1 MRDYRNDF
9 PLIGN
14 SDIVYFDNAATTQ
27 KPQAVLDAVNS
38 YYTEYCANTHRSSHG
53 LGNRATQEF
62 EKARSGVARFLGA
75 AFDEEIVFTKGTT
88 EGINLVASTFVK
100 GRFKKVVITSLE
112 HHANIIPWHL
122 LGFFK
127 GHGLEVVPMREDLNT
142 DLDAY
147 EAVLKENPGS
157 FVAITHISNAF
168 GIINP
173 VKAMVA
179 TAHRYGCFV
188 LIDGAQAVAHLPL
201 DMQEI
206 DADFYVFSGHKMHG
220 PTGIGALYGRKE
232 LLEAMPPYHG
242 GGAMIKEV
250 TFERSSYLAPP
261 LRFEAGTQP
270 IAQAIGLG
278 RAARYLGAVG
288 LEQVREHDTQ
298 LMRYAKE
305 RFSAVEGVRF
315 YTDAGNV
322 AGSLSITVDG
332 MHHDDLGTLLDKQGI
347 ILRTGHHCAQPAM
360 RALGIG
366 GTVRFSFA
374 LYNTEAE
381 VDRAVAALERA
392 TGMLR

>member
-1 MRDYRNDF
+1 MHEHRNDF
-9 PLIGN
+9 PLIRN

-27 KPQAVLDAVNS
+27 KPQSVLDALNA
-38 YYTEYCANTHRSSHG
+38 YYTEYCANTHRSAHG

-62 EKARSGVARFLGA
+62 ENAREKVARFLGA
-75 AFDEEIVFTKGTT
+75 ARDEQIVFTKGTT
-88 EGINLVASTFVK
+88 EGINLVASSFVR
-100 GRFKKVVITSLE
+100 GRFEKVIITSLE

-122 LGFFK
+122 LGFVK
-127 GHGLEVVPMREDLNT
+127 GRGLEVVPMREDLNT
-142 DLDAY
+142 DLDAF
-147 EAVLKENPGS
+147 EAVLQENPGS

-173 VKAMVA
+173 VREMVA
-179 TAHRYGCFV
+179 AAHRHGCFV
-188 LIDGAQAVAHLPL
+188 LVDGAQAVAHLPL

-206 DADFYVFSGHKMHG
+206 DADFYVFSGHKMHA

-242 GGAMIKEV
+242 GGAMIREV

-261 LRFEAGTQP
+261 FRFEAGTQP

-278 RAARYLGAVG
+278 RAVEYLGAIG
-288 LEQVREHDTQ
+288 LERVREHDTQ

-305 RFSAVEGVRF
+305 KFAAVEGVRF

-322 AGSLSITVDG
+322 AGSLSITVEG
-332 MHHDDLGTLLDKQGI
+332 VHHDDLGVLLDKQGI

-360 RALGIG
+360 RELGIG
-366 GTVRFSFA
+366 GTARFSFA

-381 VDRAVAALERA
+381 VDRAAAALERA
-392 TGMLR
+392 IGMLR

>member
-1 MRDYRNDF
+1 MRSYRKDF
-9 PLIGN
+9 PLLQN
-14 SDIVYFDNAATTQ
+14 RDIVYFDNAATTQ
-27 KPQAVLDAVNS
+27 KPRAVLDAVND

-62 EKARSGVARFLGA
+62 ENARASVARFLGA
-75 AFDEEIVFTKGTT
+75 AHSEQIVFTKGTT
-88 EGINLVASTFVK
+88 EGINLVASSFVRD
-100 GRFKKVVITSLE
+100 RFKKVIITSLE

-122 LGFFK
+122 LGFVK
-127 GHGLEVVPMREDLNT
+127 GRGLEVVPMRDDLNT

-147 EAVLKENPGS
+147 EAVLRENPGN
-157 FVAITHISNAF
+157 FVAITHISNVF

-173 VKAMVA
+173 VKEMVA

-188 LIDGAQAVAHLPL
+188 LVDGAQAVAHLPL
-201 DMQEI
+201 DMQAI

-250 TFERSSYLAPP
+250 TFEASSYLDPP

-278 RAARYLGAVG
+278 RAVEYLGGIG
-288 LEQVREHDTQ
+288 LERIREHDTQ

-305 RFSAVEGVRF
+305 KLSAIEGVRF

-322 AGSLSITVDG
+322 AGSLSINVEG
-332 MHHDDLGTLLDKQGI
+332 LHHGDLGTLLDKQGI
-347 ILRTGHHCAQPAM
+347 ILRTGHHCAQPTM
-360 RALGIG
+360 LELGIE

-381 VDRAVAALERA
+381 VDRATAALEKA

>member
-1 MRDYRNDF
+1 MRDHRKDF
-9 PLIGN
+9 PLIQN
-14 SDIVYFDNAATTQ
+14 SGIAYFDNAATTQ
-27 KPQAVLDAVNS
+27 KPRTVLDAVNA

-62 EKARSGVARFLGA
+62 ESAREKVARFLGVA
-75 AFDEEIVFTKGTT
+75 LDEEIVFTKGTT
-88 EGINLVASTFVK
+88 EGINLVASSFVR
-100 GRFKKVVITSLE
+100 GRFDKVIITSLE

-122 LGFFK
+122 LGFVK
-127 GHGLEVVPMREDLNT
+127 GRGLEVVPMHEDLNT

-147 EAVLKENPGS
+147 EAVLRENPGS

-173 VKAMVA
+173 IKEMVA
-179 TAHRYGCFV
+179 AAHRYSCFV
-188 LIDGAQAVAHLPL
+188 LVDGAQAVAHLPL

-206 DADFYVFSGHKMHG
+206 DADFYVFSGHKMHA
-220 PTGIGALYGRKE
+220 PTGIGALYGRKK
-232 LLEAMPPYHG
+232 LLETMPPYHG
-242 GGAMIKEV
+242 GGTMIREV

-261 LRFEAGTQP
+261 FRFEAGTQP

-278 RAARYLGAVG
+278 RAAEYLDAIG
-288 LEQVREHDTQ
+288 LEQVREHDAQ

-305 RFSAVEGVRF
+305 KFAEIEGVRF

-322 AGSLSITVDG
+322 AGNLSITVEG
-332 MHHDDLGTLLDKQGI
+332 VHHDDLGTLLDKQGI

-360 RALGIG
+360 RELGIE

-381 VDRAVAALERA
+381 IDRAAEALEKA
-392 TGMLR
+392 MEMLR